1 MTRNRLAAGLFAFV
15 LALSLGACGDSDDG
29 GGSAA
34 NDDGG
39 NGGST
44 GDGLTVGLK
53 NLKFRPEKLTVNVGD
68 TVTWKWQENVLHN
81 VVADEFKSENLTK
94 GEYTHKFET
103 AGTYDYRC
111 TIHPGMDGEI
121 TVR

>member
-15 LALSLGACGDSDDG
+15 LAVTLGACGDSDDG
-29 GGSAA
+29 SASA
-34 NDDGG
+34 GNDDAG
-39 NGGST
+39 NGAAA
-44 GDGLTVGLK
+44 DDRLTVGLK

-68 TVTWKWQENVLHN
+68 TVVWKWQENVLHN
-81 VVADEFKSENLTK
+81 VVADEFKSENISK
-94 GEYTHKFET
+94 GQYSHTFDT